1 MNTIETLA
9 RKVGEPVKLRG
20 FMELLISEPGAKGQD
35 WHMDVYMGGWNFT
48 WRIQGPPATRF
59 MDIPYQGFPEYLRP
73 GKSALTVGWDTKP
86 DAGVVWKT
94 EGDVSMFRA
103 DALHAGPA
111 NTTGERRIAGF
122 IPQEMTEDVDDNVI
136 TEEVL
141 FPQRKGHVRLPDDAP
156 AEVHG
161 ALDAALNAHGAR

>member
-1 MNTIETLA
+1 M
-9 RKVGEPVKLRG
+9 
-20 FMELLISEPGAKGQD
+20 
-35 WHMDVYMGGWNFT
+35 
-48 WRIQGPPATRF
+48 
-59 MDIPYQGFPEYLRP
+59 
-73 GKSALTVGWDTKP
+73 
-86 DAGVVWKT
+86 VWKT

-141 FPQRKGHVRLPDDAP
+141 FPQRENDHARLPDDAP
-156 AEVHG
+156 AEVRG
-161 ALDAALNAHGAR
+161 ALDAALNTHGAK